1 MRTAYRT
8 IVTVLRAS
16 AAAVAF
22 VPGASFAGEAVA
34 PIEIKVNFVSE
45 RSQEI
50 NLCRASESTQPPAAT
65 VSCTPTPAAPT
76 PISVPPGRK
85 LHFSNVRFY
94 ISGSGDWLGTVD
106 ETMGLGTVTSWRVI
120 RLANR
125 DYLEM
130 MVGW

>member
-16 AAAVAF
+16 AVAVAF
-22 VPGASFAGEAVA
+22 APGAPSASETVA
-34 PIEIKVNFVSE
+34 PIEIKVNVVSE
-45 RSQEI
+45 RAQEI
-50 NLCRASESTQPPAAT
+50 GLCRASESAQPPIAS
-65 VSCTPTPAAPT
+65 VSCSPTPTPT
-76 PISVPPGRK
+76 PIAVPPGRK

-94 ISGSGDWLGTVD
+94 ISGTGDWLGTVD
-106 ETMGLGTVTSWRVI
+106 QTMGLGTVTSWRVI